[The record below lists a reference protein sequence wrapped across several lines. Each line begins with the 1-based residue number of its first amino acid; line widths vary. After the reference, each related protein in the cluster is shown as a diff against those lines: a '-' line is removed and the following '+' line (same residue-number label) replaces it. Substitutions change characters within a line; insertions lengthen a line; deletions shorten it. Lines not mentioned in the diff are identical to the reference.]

1 MGFFDRFKYAW
12 NAFMNKDP
20 TPRRIDDDVGYSFGY
35 GGRPDRFRLTRGN
48 ERSIVASILNRM
60 AVDCAAIG
68 LEHVRLDGNG
78 RYRETLITGLNRCLT
93 LSANRDQTARA
104 FLQDVYMSM
113 FDEGC
118 IAIVPTD
125 ADDDPRFSET
135 FGIETLRVGKVVE
148 WFPENV
154 RIDVYNENTCRHE
167 EIVLPKQA
175 VAIVEN
181 PHYAIMNEFNS
192 TLQRLI
198 RKLNI
203 LDVID
208 EQSGSGKLDLIIQ
221 LPYPINT
228 ERRQRQAEERRKLI
242 ERQLDETKYG
252 IAYTDATEHITQ
264 LNRAVENNMMG
275 QIEYL
280 TNMLYGQLGVTTAI
294 LDGTADEKTMLNYY
308 NRTIEPVVGAVAEEM
323 RRKFLSQAA
332 RTRGQ
337 SIVYFRDPFRLVPI
351 EQIAEV
357 ADKFTRNEIMSSN
370 EIRQLVGFKPVAN
383 EKADELRNKNLNP
396 GENQTYTTTDGE
408 DVTPEQET
416 KVEERQLS

>member
-1 MGFFDRFKYAW
+1 MGFFDRLKYAW

-20 TPRRIDDDVGYSFGY
+20 TLRVDDDVGYRFGY
-35 GGRPDRFRLTRGN
+35 GSRPDRLRLTHGN
-48 ERSIVASILNRM
+48 ERSIIASILNRM
-60 AVDCAAIG
+60 AVDCASIS
-68 LEHVRLDGNG
+68 LEHVRLDDNG
-78 RYRETLITGLNRCLT
+78 RYSETLNTGLNRCLT

-118 IAIVPTD
+118 IVIVPTD
-125 ADDDPRFSET
+125 TDDDPLKSET

-148 WFPENV
+148 WFPESV
-154 RIDVYNENTCRHE
+154 RIDVYNENTCNHE
-167 EIVLPKQA
+167 EIVLPKYS
-175 VAIVEN
+175 VSIVEN

-228 ERRQRQAEERRKLI
+228 ERRQRQAEERRRLI
-242 ERQLDETKYG
+242 EKQLDETKYG

-280 TNMLYGQLGVTTAI
+280 TNMLYSQLGITTAI

-308 NRTIEPVVGAVAEEM
+308 NRTIEPVVGAVVEEM
-323 RRKFLSQAA
+323 RRKFLSQSA

-337 SIVYFRDPFRLVPI
+337 SIKYFRDPFRLVPI

-370 EIRQLVGFKPVAN
+370 EIRQLIGIKPVDNA
-383 EKADELRNKNLNP
+383 KADELRNKNLNP
-396 GENQTYTTTDGE
+396 GDGQSYATTTGE
-408 DVTPEQET
+408 DIIPGQEQQ
-416 KVEERQLS
+416 KQERQIS

>member
-1 MGFFDRFKYAW
+1 MGFFDRLKYAW

-20 TPRRIDDDVGYSFGY
+20 TRRVDDDVGLMFGY
-35 GGRPDRFRLTRGN
+35 GGRPDRARLTRGN
-48 ERSIVASILNRM
+48 ERSIIASILNRM
-60 AVDCAAIG
+60 SVDCAAIG
-68 LEHVRLDGNG
+68 IEHVRLDEAG
-78 RYRETLITGLNRCLT
+78 RFSETINSGLNRCLT

-104 FLQDVYMSM
+104 FLQDAYMSM

-125 ADDDPRFSET
+125 TDDDPRLNET
-135 FGIETLRVGKVVE
+135 FGIETLRVGRIVE
-148 WFPENV
+148 WFPESV
-154 RIDVYNENTCRHE
+154 RIDLYNENKCRRE
-167 EIVLPKQA
+167 EIVLPKHA
-175 VAIVEN
+175 VSIVEN
-181 PHYAIMNEFNS
+181 PHYAIMNEPNS

-228 ERRQRQAEERRKLI
+228 ERRARQAEERRRLI
-242 ERQLDETKYG
+242 EQQLDNTKYG

-264 LNRAVENNMMG
+264 LNRAVENNMMT
-275 QIEYL
+275 QIQYL
-280 TNMLYGQLGVTTAI
+280 TDMLYSQLGVTSSI

-308 NRTIEPVVGAVAEEM
+308 NRTIEPVVGAVVEEM
-323 RRKFLSQAA
+323 RRKFLSPTA

-337 SIVYFRDPFRLVPI
+337 SITYFNDPFKLIPVDR
-351 EQIAEV
+351 IAEI

-370 EIRQLVGFKPVAN
+370 EIRQLIGFKPVPN

-396 GENQTYTTTDGE
+396 GDGQTFATTDGNE
-408 DVTPEQET
+408 VTPETNNKVQEG
-416 KVEERQLS
+416 QIS